1 LIKQAKDQPVVSEP
15 SVEKDDLSDLSDSE
29 NDSSQIEKNFARTTL
44 SAQPSYCG
52 SAMRGVIGKPYKMDV
67 KNAVKSPMKS
77 DRFNSKAFHST
88 SKEKTELQS
97 SLKSLRKPYDVVNKV
112 VRNASTAIRASSKN
126 SEGTRSSC
134 FLRQAKRDHGL
145 SRNNKGFSEEDK
157 RSPVKPNP
165 KIVITNE
172 DGNERKMDERPHTA
186 SANME
191 VKYVVEKT

>member
-1 LIKQAKDQPVVSEP
+1 MIKQAKDQPVISEP

-29 NDSSQIEKNFARTTL
+29 NDSSQIEKSFARTTL

-52 SAMRGVIGKPYKMDV
+52 SAMRGVIGKPYKMDLR
-67 KNAVKSPMKS
+67 NAVKSPMKS
-77 DRFNSKAFHST
+77 DKFNS
-88 SKEKTELQS
+88 KTELQS
-97 SLKSLRKPYDVVNKV
+97 SLKSLRRPYDVVNKV
-112 VRNASTAIRASSKN
+112 VRNASTALRASSKN